1 MARSQ
6 TARWVMT
13 LFLAWLLATACV
25 MLYPFA
31 VATASATGPHMAG
44 ATIGFLGLVVCA
56 VVVFAR
62 VLTWPLRRQR
72 PLRTGV
78 GDRQD
83 SGS

>member
-1 MARSQ
+1 MARSL
-6 TARWVMT
+6 TARWAVS
-13 LFLAWLLATACV
+13 LFLAWLLAAACV

-31 VATASATGPHMAG
+31 VATASATGYLMAG

-72 PLRTGV
+72 PLRTGEC
-78 GDRQD
+78 DRVD